1 MTKILLCFA
10 VIFSVNHCTNEL
22 PLSQLLNNTM
32 TLRVLGTYES
42 NDPYADSAVSLRADD
57 AITTAGVTG
66 SSPTIGASQLTQY
79 VTQAS
84 TGLIYNASRLKYY
97 IDIAEIRMAQG
108 QGKNSSQSISD
119 YWSQF
124 AISRQLMCSDYST
137 AENKILTNC
146 NDANGVDRLSQFFNG
161 GFTYPAVDVKSGSW
175 NHLGI
180 YFRRFVT
187 FPAAYFDGAG
197 NYYGGSSTTAE
208 NAITAAFDNRTIYGI
223 DMESYMQNAYNENN
237 SQGRMFPL
245 ERKDL
250 SLQVGEDHEPYV
262 LEIRIFIKNL
272 MMVHLRQVTGNAST
286 ASDSSNYSY
295 VYVAPADWRVN
306 HAFTD
311 TNSGGT
317 ISGNAS
323 RQGEAMTMTAR
334 MYQPARVGSIQMSGT
349 VGSGSDYFAVVTAGT
364 TFPGQVQTTIS
375 ADLTTYTAG
384 TATLPLAATRGTNT
398 TIKNLPPGS
407 YDVYR
412 TCDVKN
418 CTAASYAGTC
428 NSPQTG
434 TDGYP
439 ESAKLCA
446 SNVTVTTGT
455 TTAASIAACATC
467 P

>member
-1 MTKILLCFA
+1 MKNFSICCTL
-10 VIFSVNHCTNEL
+10 IFLASHCTNEL

-32 TLRVLGTYES
+32 TLKVLGTYES
-42 NDPYADSAVSLRADD
+42 NDPYGNLTLKTDDLFSSATMASVTSPSVSA
-57 AITTAGVTG
+57 
-66 SSPTIGASQLTQY
+66 SSQLGLY
-79 VTQAS
+79 VMGQTTPTVIAPV
-84 TGLIYNASRLKYY
+84 IDVSRIKYY

-124 AISRQLMCSDYST
+124 AISRQLLCSDYAT

-146 NDANGVDRLSQFFNG
+146 NDANGIDRLSQFFNG
-161 GFTYPAVDVKSGSW
+161 GFTYPSVDIKSGSW

-208 NAITAAFDNRTIYGI
+208 AAITAAFDNRTIYGI
-223 DMESYMQNAYNENN
+223 DMESYMQNAYGENN
-237 SQGRMFPL
+237 TQGRMFPL

-272 MMVHLRQVTGNAST
+272 MMVHLRQVTGNPTT
-286 ASDSSNYSY
+286 ASDSSNYAY
-295 VYVAPADWRVN
+295 AYVAPSDWKVN

-317 ISGNAS
+317 ITGNAS
-323 RQGEAMTMTAR
+323 RQGEAMAMTAR
-334 MYQPARVGSIQMSGT
+334 MYQPAKVGSVRMSAAST
-349 VGSGSDYFAVVTAGT
+349 SGDYFAVQ
-364 TFPGQVQTTIS
+364 P
-375 ADLTTYTAG
+375 AG
-384 TATLPLAATRGTNT
+384 TAYVTPVTTMPLAATAATNT
-398 TIKNLPPGS
+398 LITNLSPGD
-407 YDVYR
+407 YDVYH
-412 TCDVKN
+412 TCDRKY
-418 CTAASYAGTC
+418 CSTASTAGSC
-428 NSPQTG
+428 DNATG
-434 TDGYP
+434 TNKDGFP
-439 ESAKLCA
+439 ETVNKCGT
-446 SNVTVTTGT
+446 VTVTSGT
-455 TTAASIAACATC
+455 ISQVTTCSC